1 MNSEDGWLLVP
12 KGSKVGRYGSPS
24 SASCFCSVN
33 KLYRLLKASKSTMR
47 HVYTEFVEDF
57 LAEH

>member
-33 KLYRLLKASKSTMR
+33 KLYRLLKASKS
-47 HVYTEFVEDF
+47 
-57 LAEH
+57 